1 MKLSDHTNHIRQ
13 KVQSAVSNRLDR
25 LGITIE
31 ETEISL
37 SAEQQ
42 KEKERLLEVFQ
53 SLKDET
59 GTKEKAYEKLVDE
72 LTFTLFNR
80 IAALKVSEAHTLIP
94 EMITQRP
101 ENGNRSFSH
110 TAYLEQFPDKR
121 KQEQEGLVDFISFE
135 FENLAENLPLY
146 SLSDYYHL
154 MPSAMDL
161 KEIIDAFNAVEV
173 DKDVDDAIWQSDDV
187 LGWLYES
194 YNNYKKVAHKDSK
207 AKTEYDKVSIQSQV
221 YTPKWV
227 VKFLVDNSLGKQY
240 LEMYPH
246 SDIKN
251 KYAIAN
257 APTERVRESKPL
269 TEIKLIDPAM
279 GSGNFLLYAFDVFYD
294 LYQDQIDNFGADYD
308 ERDIPKFILE
318 HNLYGVDLDN
328 RAAQIAQLGLYI
340 KARRKKRNIKIE
352 HFNLVSSDF
361 ILPPYEQVKHIFFP
375 SEEKKTTAEQAV
387 ERVVI
392 SLWDDLMQAHK
403 FGALIR
409 IEEIVEQHLSAFEK
423 SEVTLFTSAENE
435 TYLSFR
441 KSFINDL
448 YKAVS
453 KYASTGVQN
462 FIQVQAANAVTYL
475 DVLTNKYD
483 VAVANPPYTDSAD
496 FGPEL
501 KTFVEK
507 HYKKPYKFHTNLYA
521 TFIKRCCELTN
532 EVGKVAMIHPLTFMY
547 IKTFENVRKYI
558 IEKTHIS
565 VFVDYGLSNL
575 FGAVMVDPAFYVLE
589 KGKKTKEESL
599 FISLNQYTRT
609 PNEKYKKD
617 FCLEALNDCIAN
629 NPNKHNIFL
638 DQEKLKIIDSWPFIY
653 WISDEFREKFG
664 GKSLDEFLFIVK
676 GLTTGDNNRF
686 IRYWWEV
693 NINNIS
699 KDYSTDK
706 LKWVPYAK
714 GGPFKKWYGNL
725 WSVINWKDNG
735 YEIKN
740 LVDENGKQRS
750 RPQNEKFYFNE
761 GITYTAAGS
770 KGASFRTLPQNHIT
784 DAGGSG
790 IFPKKFSNTNYI
802 IGFLNSSLITYISN
816 CLNPTVNINQGDIWR
831 IPFISPNNNQESLVT
846 QLVEFNISYIK
857 KLAESELI
865 DPLFN
870 GTKLKGQFEL
880 FHKEILQVLIDVNSY
895 VAQTLINE
903 TIINNVVFQIYDLT
917 ESDYQMVI
925 QSVGV
930 SIGSLPITNQAKQA
944 FLAGLKNPL
953 PEVVE
958 YIKNLE
964 EQTFEE
970 DVVKEIKEGFKT
982 LYQSNNDLEEFCIR
996 HQVNPIN
1003 VWYWFKEANIL
1014 PMGKAKE
1021 IALEFVT
1028 DHIRTLLAQDD
1039 DGIIPLYAQAL
1050 ETRLIDRLVNHL
1062 HEQGFSAAQ
1071 IAELDQFL
1079 GKPLE
1084 KYIEEHFFEDLSN
1097 HLNLFMFQPK
1107 SPFIWHLSSGKY
1119 KAFEVY
1125 TSIYQ
1130 WNRDSIFKLKAV
1142 YVAKRRE
1149 QLQLRLSDIREADSA
1164 AAQAEKELIAN
1175 QFIELEA
1182 YEAKLDELIA
1192 ENYNPILD
1200 SGVAKNIAP
1209 LQKKGMIKADILKA
1223 PQLTKYLNADW

>member
-13 KVQSAVSNRLDR
+13 TVQSAVENRLGR
-25 LGITIE
+25 LGIAINAAE
-31 ETEISL
+31 VNL

-53 SLKDET
+53 SLKEET
-59 GTKEKAYEKLVDE
+59 GTTEKAYEKLVDE

-94 EMITQRP
+94 ETITQRP
-101 ENGNRSFSH
+101 ENGNRSFAHS
-110 TAYLEQFPDKR
+110 AYLEQYPEKR
-121 KQEQEGLVDFISFE
+121 NEEQEGLVDFIQYE
-135 FENLAENLPLY
+135 FQNLAENLPLY
-146 SLSDYYHL
+146 SLSHYYHL
-154 MPSAMDL
+154 LPTAIEL
-161 KEIIDAFNAVEV
+161 KAIIDAFNAVEA
-173 DKDVDDAIWQSDDV
+173 DEKDIDPEIWKSDDV

-194 YNNYKKVAHKDSK
+194 YNNYKKIAHKDSK

-257 APTERVRESKPL
+257 APTERVRDIKPL
-269 TEIKLIDPAM
+269 HEIKLIDPAM

-294 LYQDQIDNFGADYD
+294 LYQDQIDNYGADYE
-308 ERDIPKFILE
+308 ERDIPKLILE

-340 KARRKKRNIKIE
+340 KARRKKRNIKIN

-361 ILPPYEQVKHIFFP
+361 ILPEYEKVKHIFFP
-375 SEEKKTTAEQAV
+375 SDEKKTGAEQAI
-387 ERVVI
+387 EKVVI
-392 SLWDDLMQAHK
+392 SLWDDLQQAHK

-409 IEEIVEQHLSAFEK
+409 IEEIVESQLSVFDNRM
-423 SEVTLFTSAENE
+423 VDLFTSQEQH
-435 TYLSFR
+435 TYQEFR
-441 KSFINDL
+441 KTFIDKL
-448 YKAVS
+448 KKAIAEH
-453 KYASTGVQN
+453 ASSGNHN
-462 FIQVQAANAVTYL
+462 FMDVQATNAVTYL

-521 TFIKRCCELTN
+521 TFIKRCCELTT
-532 EVGKVAMIHPLTFMY
+532 EDGKVAMIHPLTFMY
-547 IKTFENVRKYI
+547 IKTFEDVRKYI

-589 KGKKTKEESL
+589 KGNKTKAPTL

-617 FCLEALNDCIAN
+617 FCLEALNDVIN
-629 NPNKHNIFL
+629 QNENKHNIFL

-664 GKSLDEFLFIVK
+664 GDSILNVFNPAQ
-676 GLTTGDNNRF
+676 GAATTDNNRF
-686 IRYWWEV
+686 LRYWWEV
-693 NINNIS
+693 DPQSIS
-699 KDYSTDK
+699 KNYPKDEKT
-706 LKWVPYAK
+706 WVNYAK
-714 GGPFKKWYGNL
+714 GGPYNKWVGN
-725 WSVINWKDNG
+725 NWIVLKW
-735 YEIKN
+735 KN
-740 LVDENGKQRS
+740 EGEELKNAGAVLRNS
-750 RPQNEKFYFNE
+750 NFYLNE
-761 GITYTAAGS
+761 GITYSASGS
-770 KGASFRTLPQNHIT
+770 KGASYRLLPANSIFDT
-784 DAGGSG
+784 GGSC
-790 IFPKKFSNTNYI
+790 IFAGKKYKNLYYLLA
-802 IGFLNSSLITYISN
+802 FLNSSLNSYIIS
-816 CLNPTVNINQGDIWR
+816 CLNPTVNTQVGDIQRVPFVTPNQGLEKIITNLSEKNAKNKTKNLSHNIYETSFESNPLQR
-831 IPFISPNNNQESLVT
+831 PGNASLNNNIIIHCNDLNRNESEILLNEAIINDVI
-846 QLVEFNISYIK
+846 FNIYQLTDDDK
-857 KLAESELI
+857 
-865 DPLFN
+865 
-870 GTKLKGQFEL
+870 
-880 FHKEILQVLIDVNSY
+880 LQV
-895 VAQTLINE
+895 
-903 TIINNVVFQIYDLT
+903 
-917 ESDYQMVI
+917 ESKM
-925 QSVGV
+925 GK
-930 SIGSLPITNQAKQA
+930 SIGSLPVLEVAKKE
-944 FLAGLKNPL
+944 FLAGLENPIQ
-953 PEVVE
+953 EVVD
-958 YIKNLE
+958 YIQGLE
-964 EQTFEE
+964 STTFE
-970 DVVKEIKEGFKT
+970 DDFVKEIKDGFKT

-1039 DGIIPLYAQAL
+1039 DGIIPLYQQAL
-1050 ETRLIDRLVNHL
+1050 ETRLLDRLVAHL
-1062 HEQGFSAAQ
+1062 HEQGFTAAQ
-1071 IAELDQFL
+1071 IAELDTLL

-1084 KYIEEHFFEDLSN
+1084 KYLEDNFFEDLAN
-1097 HLNLFMFQPK
+1097 HLNLFMYLPK
-1107 SPFIWHLSSGKY
+1107 TPFIWHLSSGRY

-1130 WNRDSIFKLKAV
+1130 WNRDSIFKLKSV

-1149 QLQLRLSDIREADSA
+1149 QLQLRQTDIREAESA

-1175 QFIELEA
+1175 QLIELDTFET
-1182 YEAKLDELIA
+1182 KLDELIA

>member
-25 LGITIE
+25 LGIAIE

-53 SLKDET
+53 SLKEET

-121 KQEQEGLVDFISFE
+121 NQEQEGLVDFISFE
-135 FENLAENLPLY
+135 FQNLAENLPLY
-146 SLSDYYHL
+146 SLSHYYHL

-194 YNNYKKVAHKDSK
+194 YNNYKKIAHKDSK

-240 LEMYPH
+240 LEMYPY

-257 APTERVRESKPL
+257 APTERVREPKPL
-269 TEIKLIDPAM
+269 HEIKLIDPAM
-279 GSGNFLLYAFDVFYD
+279 GSGNFLLYAFDVFYE

-308 ERDIPKFILE
+308 ERDIPKLILE

-448 YKAVS
+448 YQAVS

-462 FIQVQAANAVTYL
+462 FMQVQAANAVTYL

-532 EVGKVAMIHPLTFMY
+532 EEGKVAMIHPLTFMY
-547 IKTFENVRKYI
+547 IGKFEDVRNFILENSNVDILFEIGLGGVFTSKVDVDVVAYI
-558 IEKTHIS
+558 LNKSRIEKDTDCIR
-565 VFVDYGLSNL
+565 FINYKGLNIKENL
-575 FGAVMVDPAFYVLE
+575 FYEVYQD
-589 KGKKTKEESL
+589 
-599 FISLNQYTRT
+599 I
-609 PNEKYKKD
+609 
-617 FCLEALNDCIAN
+617 IN
-629 NPNKHNIFL
+629 NKINKHHF
-638 DQEKLKIIDSWPFIY
+638 KINQNKFRDIKGSPFIY
-653 WISDEFREKFG
+653 WLSDSFLEKLSKASLLEDYCDVVVGLQTGSNEKF
-664 GKSLDEFLFIVK
+664 L
-676 GLTTGDNNRF
+676 
-686 IRYWWEV
+686 RYWWEV
-693 NINNIS
+693 DKENIS
-699 KDYSTDK
+699 KEVEDGK
-706 LKWVPYAK
+706 KWVNYAK
-714 GGPFKKWYGNL
+714 GGPFNSWYGNN
-725 WSVINWKDNG
+725 WAIINWQEDGFEVRNIKDKVG
-735 YEIKN
+735 KIK
-740 LVDENGKQRS
+740 S
-750 RPQNEKFYFNE
+750 RVQNSSYYFKK
-761 GITYTAAGS
+761 GITYSASGS
-770 KGASFRTLPQNHIT
+770 LGVSFRQLNVNSIF
-784 DAGGSG
+784 DVGGSC
-790 IFPKKFSNTNYI
+790 IFTKDEKYYNYLL
-802 IGFLNSSLITYISN
+802 GFLNTNLVFYLAQTF
-816 CLNPTVNINQGDIWR
+816 NPTVNTQVSDLKK
-831 IPFISPNNNQESLVT
+831 IPFLAPSSQILSNINTIVKHNIELKKSICKSKVYNI
-846 QLVEFNISYIK
+846 EFNV
-857 KLAESELI
+857 SEWSNDNLVLENLFNEGKILFNEYLI
-865 DPLFN
+865 D
-870 GTKLKGQFEL
+870 
-880 FHKEILQVLIDVNSY
+880 D
-895 VAQTLINE
+895 
-903 TIINNVVFQIYDLT
+903 IITNFYDLD
-917 ESDYQMVI
+917 ESDI
-925 QSVGV
+925 EDIIEIFGKKVGGLPLTDNAKKFAINSLNLSKLQIEYLDKLQIKDQVDFSIVDSYLSKLSSRFTLLDICTELKINPFDLLYYIEKHQEKLV
-930 SIGSLPITNQAKQA
+930 SYYNEICFEHIYYYVNKIL
-944 FLAGLKNPL
+944 
-953 PEVVE
+953 
-958 YIKNLE
+958 IKN
-964 EQTFEE
+964 
-970 DVVKEIKEGFKT
+970 
-982 LYQSNNDLEEFCIR
+982 
-996 HQVNPIN
+996 
-1003 VWYWFKEANIL
+1003 
-1014 PMGKAKE
+1014 
-1021 IALEFVT
+1021 
-1028 DHIRTLLAQDD
+1028 D
-1039 DGIIPLYAQAL
+1039 DGIIPLYKQNL
-1050 ETRLIDRLVNHL
+1050 ENSIIESLIEEINVN
-1062 HEQGFSAAQ
+1062 Q
-1071 IAELDQFL
+1071 ISIINYSF
-1079 GKPLE
+1079 LE
-1084 KYIEEHFFEDLSN
+1084 KYLNKNISDYIENDFFSVLTEYF
-1097 HLNLFMFQPK
+1097 NLFRHFPK
-1107 SPFIWHLSSGKY
+1107 SPNIWHLSSGKY

-1142 YVAKRRE
+1142 YAAKRRE
-1149 QLQLRLSDIREADSA
+1149 QLQLRLSDIREAESA

-1175 QFIELEA
+1175 QFIELDTFET
-1182 YEAKLDELIA
+1182 KLDELIA

>member
-1 MKLSDHTNHIRQ
+1 MKLSEHTNHIRQ

-25 LGITIE
+25 LGIAIE
-31 ETEISL
+31 ATEISL

-53 SLKDET
+53 SLKEET
-59 GTKEKAYEKLVDE
+59 GTKEKAFEKLVDE

-121 KQEQEGLVDFISFE
+121 NQEQEGLVDFISYE
-135 FENLAENLPLY
+135 FQNLAENLPLY
-146 SLSDYYHL
+146 SLSHYYHL

-173 DKDVDDAIWQSDDV
+173 DKDVGDAIWQSDDV

-194 YNNYKKVAHKDSK
+194 YNSYKKIAHKDSK

-240 LEMYPH
+240 LEMYPY

-257 APTERVRESKPL
+257 APTERVREPKPL

-308 ERDIPKFILE
+308 ERDIPKLILE

-375 SEEKKTTAEQAV
+375 SEEKKTTAEQVV

-448 YKAVS
+448 YQAVS

-462 FIQVQAANAVTYL
+462 FMQVQAANAVTYL

-521 TFIKRCCELTN
+521 TFIKRCCELTHK
-532 EVGKVAMIHPLTFMY
+532 EGKVAMIHPHTFMF
-547 IKTFENVRKYI
+547 IKSFEDVRKYMI
-558 IEKTHIS
+558 DKTQIDLL
-565 VFVDYGLSNL
+565 VDYGLDRVNL
-575 FGAVMVDPAFYVLE
+575 FNSDVRLDATFYILS
-589 KGKKTKEESL
+589 KNKNNKSSL
-599 FISLNQYTRT
+599 FLQISNNQQERDKRESFETALRDIK
-609 PNEKYKKD
+609 EK
-617 FCLEALNDCIAN
+617 IAN
-629 NPNKHNIFL
+629 DRVYFL
-638 DQEKLKIIDSWPFIY
+638 DQNKLKIIDSWPFIY
-653 WISDEFREKFG
+653 WISDEFRSNFKSTKISDNAKVATGLMTGNNDKF
-664 GKSLDEFLFIVK
+664 L
-676 GLTTGDNNRF
+676 
-686 IRYWWEV
+686 RYWWEV
-693 NINNIS
+693 DGADIIN
-699 KDYSTDK
+699 DK
-706 LKWVPYAK
+706 NKIDKKWAFYQK
-714 GGPFKKWYGNL
+714 GGPYCKWSGNNWTIINFENQGSALATTDNKKY
-725 WSVINWKDNG
+725 
-735 YEIKN
+735 
-740 LVDENGKQRS
+740 
-750 RPQNEKFYFNE
+750 YFQE
-761 GITYTAAGS
+761 GITYSASGS
-770 KGASFRTLPQNHIT
+770 KGPTFRFINDLNVF
-784 DAGGSG
+784 DKGGACVFNNG
-790 IFPKKFSNTNYI
+790 NKFSTEFLLAFLNTKLVFYI
-802 IGFLNSSLITYISN
+802 IQ
-816 CLNPTVNINQGDIWR
+816 CLNPTVNVQKSDIER
-831 IPFISPNNNQESLVT
+831 IPFILPNQDLDSRVSEYSKININKKNIINKLSIINFEYENILENSITNSIRLK
-846 QLVEFNISYIK
+846 LSKRFN
-857 KLAESELI
+857 LI
-865 DPLFN
+865 NLLS
-870 GTKLKGQFEL
+870 T
-880 FHKEILQVLIDVNSY
+880 EI
-895 VAQTLINE
+895 LINE
-903 TIINNVVFQIYDLT
+903 SIINNIVFRLYGLSEYDL
-917 ESDYQMVI
+917 I
-925 QSVGV
+925 QIETKMGK
-930 SIGSLPITNQAKQA
+930 SIGSLPVLQVAKQA
-944 FLAGLKNPL
+944 FLAALENPL

-958 YIKNLE
+958 YIQNLE

-970 DVVKEIKEGFKT
+970 DVIKEIKEGFKT

-1084 KYIEEHFFEDLSN
+1084 KYIEDNFFEDLAN
-1097 HLNLFMFQPK
+1097 HLNLFMYLPK
-1107 SPFIWHLSSGKY
+1107 TPFIWHLSSGKY

-1149 QLQLRLSDIREADSA
+1149 QLQLRLSDIRDAESA

-1175 QFIELEA
+1175 QFIELNVF
-1182 YEAKLDELIA
+1182 EAKLDELIA

-1209 LQKKGMIKADILKA
+1209 LQQKGMIKADILKA

>member
-1 MKLSDHTNHIRQ
+1 MKLSEHTNHIRQ

-25 LGITIE
+25 LGIAIE
-31 ETEISL
+31 ATEISL

-53 SLKDET
+53 SLKEET
-59 GTKEKAYEKLVDE
+59 GTKEKAFEKLVDE

-121 KQEQEGLVDFISFE
+121 NQEQEGLVDFISFE
-135 FENLAENLPLY
+135 FQNLAENLPLY
-146 SLSDYYHL
+146 SVSHYYHL

-173 DKDVDDAIWQSDDV
+173 DRDVDDAIWQSDDV

-194 YNNYKKVAHKDSK
+194 YNNYKKIAHKDSK

-240 LEMYPH
+240 LEMYPY

-257 APTERVRESKPL
+257 APTERVREPKPL

-294 LYQDQIDNFGADYD
+294 LYQDQIDNFGADYE
-308 ERDIPKFILE
+308 ERDIPKLILE

-448 YKAVS
+448 YQAVS

-462 FIQVQAANAVTYL
+462 FMQVQAANAVTYL

-532 EVGKVAMIHPLTFMY
+532 EEGKVAMIHPHTFMF
-547 IKTFENVRKYI
+547 IKTFEDVRKYMI
-558 IEKTHIS
+558 DKTQIDLL
-565 VFVDYGLSNL
+565 VDYGLDRVNL
-575 FGAVMVDPAFYVLE
+575 FGPGILLDATWYVLSKKKQE
-589 KGKKTKEESL
+589 NHTGIYFNITANQQEKTKKES
-599 FISLNQYTRT
+599 F
-609 PNEKYKKD
+609 EKALKD
-617 FCLEALNDCIAN
+617 IKENTANDRVY
-629 NPNKHNIFL
+629 FL

-653 WISDEFREKFG
+653 SISDELREKFNNE
-664 GKSLDEFLFIVK
+664 SLESYLSIRV
-676 GLTTGDNNRF
+676 GLKTGNNDRF
-686 IRYWWEV
+686 IRYWWEITTNKDNVSESV
-693 NINNIS
+693 NS
-699 KDYSTDK
+699 KWFSYS
-706 LKWVPYAK
+706 K
-714 GGPFKKWYGNL
+714 GGPFKKWNGNL
-725 WSVINWKDNG
+725 WAVVNW
-735 YEIKN
+735 EH
-740 LVDENGKQRS
+740 NGKEIIEWCKYLNTINTPGGVAVNRQY
-750 RPQNEKFYFNE
+750 YFKE
-761 GITYTAAGS
+761 GITYSASGS
-770 KGASFRTLPQNHIT
+770 KGVSFRYLPKNCIF
-784 DAGGSG
+784 DVGGSS
-790 IFPKKFSNTNYI
+790 IFLENNNVDLFYI
-802 IGFLNSSLITYISN
+802 LGLLNSKIIFFIVKT
-816 CLNPTVNINQGDIWR
+816 LNPTVNVQVGDLKR
-831 IPFISPNNNQESLVT
+831 VPFIKPNQIIEQRIISLTKENVSLV
-846 QLVEFNISYIK
+846 Q
-857 KLAESELI
+857 ELNSSSI
-865 DPLFN
+865 FEIEYKNKFDFEI
-870 GTKLKGQFEL
+870 LKGLTISNFKL
-880 FHKEILQVLIDVNSY
+880 CM
-895 VAQTLINE
+895 ALINE
-903 TIINNVVFQIYDLT
+903 AIINENVFDTYNL
-917 ESDYQMVI
+917 SDSDRLQVETKM
-925 QSVGV
+925 GK
-930 SIGSLPITNQAKQA
+930 SIGSLPVVEVAKHA
-944 FLAGLKNPL
+944 FLAGLENPL
-953 PEVVE
+953 PEVVA
-958 YIKNLE
+958 YIQNLE
-964 EQTFEE
+964 EETFEE
-970 DVVKEIKEGFKT
+970 DVIKEIKEGFKT

-1050 ETRLIDRLVNHL
+1050 ETRLIDRLINHL

-1084 KYIEEHFFEDLSN
+1084 KYIEENFFEDLAN
-1097 HLNLFMFQPK
+1097 HLNLFMYLPK
-1107 SPFIWHLSSGKY
+1107 TPFIWHLSSGKY

-1149 QLQLRLSDIREADSA
+1149 QLQLRLSDIREAESA

-1175 QFIELEA
+1175 QFIELDTF
-1182 YEAKLDELIA
+1182 EAKLDELIA

>member
-1 MKLSDHTNHIRQ
+1 MKLSEHTNHIRQ
-13 KVQSAVSNRLDR
+13 KVKSAVSNRLDR
-25 LGITIE
+25 LGITLE
-31 ETEISL
+31 ATEISL

-53 SLKDET
+53 SLKEET

-121 KQEQEGLVDFISFE
+121 NQEQEGFVDFISYE
-135 FENLAENLPLY
+135 FQNLAENLPLY
-146 SLSDYYHL
+146 SLSHYYHL

-161 KEIIDAFNAVEV
+161 KDIIDAFNAVEV
-173 DKDVDDAIWQSDDV
+173 DKDVDNAIWQSDDV

-194 YNNYKKVAHKDSK
+194 YNNYKKIAHKDSK

-240 LEMYPH
+240 LEMYPY

-257 APTERVRESKPL
+257 APTERVREPKPL

-308 ERDIPKFILE
+308 ERDIPKLILE

-375 SEEKKTTAEQAV
+375 SEEKKTTAEQVV

-448 YKAVS
+448 YQAVS

-462 FIQVQAANAVTYL
+462 FMQVQAANAVTYL

-507 HYKKPYKFHTNLYA
+507 HYKKQYKFHTNLYA

-532 EVGKVAMIHPLTFMY
+532 EEGKVAMIHPHTFMF
-547 IKTFENVRKYI
+547 IKSFEDVRKYMI
-558 IEKTHIS
+558 DKTQIDLL
-565 VFVDYGLSNL
+565 VDYGLDRVNL
-575 FGAVMVDPAFYVLE
+575 FGPGILLDATWYVLSKKKQDNHTGIYFNITANQQE
-589 KGKKTKEESL
+589 KTKKES
-599 FISLNQYTRT
+599 F
-609 PNEKYKKD
+609 EKALRDIKD
-617 FCLEALNDCIAN
+617 NTANDRVY
-629 NPNKHNIFL
+629 FL

-653 WISDEFREKFG
+653 WISDEFREKFDNESINDVLNPRQG
-664 GKSLDEFLFIVK
+664 IA
-676 GLTTGDNNRF
+676 TGSNEKFVRF
-686 IRYWWEV
+686 WWEV
-693 NINNIS
+693 DSLAIS
-699 KDYSTDK
+699 KNMSDNLRWK
-706 LKWVPYAK
+706 NYAK
-714 GGPFKKWYGNL
+714 GGPYQKWFGN
-725 WSVINWKDNG
+725 NWAIIDWKNDG
-735 YEIKN
+735 KEIKN
-740 LVDENGKQRS
+740 FKGSDGKLKS
-750 RPQNEKFYFNE
+750 RVQAKDFYYQVAC
-761 GITYTAAGS
+761 TYSASGS
-770 KGASFRTLPQNHIT
+770 KGVSFRLMEENSLF
-784 DAGGSG
+784 DVGGSC
-790 IFPKKFSNTNYI
+790 IFMGKYSNPYYTLAL
-802 IGFLNSSLITYISN
+802 LNSHLTFYIVK
-816 CLNPTVNINQGDIWR
+816 CFNPTVNTQVGDIKR
-831 IPFISPNNNQESLVT
+831 LPFVKPDKNLESSIESLVKSNIEKIKELNEYSIIEQNFIQSILKANNNSIKT
-846 QLVEFNISYIK
+846 QLFNSIEKLILYDAFILFNEYIIN
-857 KLAESELI
+857 ELI
-865 DPLFN
+865 FEEYGLNFSDRQDVENSF
-870 GTKLKGQFEL
+870 GKLLG
-880 FHKEILQVLIDVNSY
+880 
-895 VAQTLINE
+895 
-903 TIINNVVFQIYDLT
+903 
-917 ESDYQMVI
+917 
-925 QSVGV
+925 G
-930 SIGSLPITNQAKQA
+930 LPITNSAKNEFVSTFKLNELQINY
-944 FLAGLKNPL
+944 LDKI
-953 PEVVE
+953 VVDDSILMDNE
-958 YIKNLE
+958 GFESLYNSNNNLE
-964 EQTFEE
+964 EFSKR
-970 DVVKEIKEGFKT
+970 KE
-982 LYQSNNDLEEFCIR
+982 
-996 HQVNPIN
+996 VNPIN
-1003 VWYWFKEANIL
+1003 VWYWFKEAHIL

-1050 ETRLIDRLVNHL
+1050 ESRLIDRLVNHL

-1084 KYIEEHFFEDLSN
+1084 KYIEENFFEDLAN
-1097 HLNLFMFQPK
+1097 HLNLFMYLPK
-1107 SPFIWHLSSGKY
+1107 TPFIWHLSSGKY

-1149 QLQLRLSDIREADSA
+1149 QLQLRLSDIREAESA
-1164 AAQAEKELIAN
+1164 AAQAEKELIAK
-1175 QFIELEA
+1175 QFIELDA
-1182 YEAKLDELIA
+1182 FEAKLDELIA

>member
-1 MKLSDHTNHIRQ
+1 MKLSDHTNDIRQ
-13 KVQSAVSNRLDR
+13 KVQSAVGNRLER
-25 LGITIE
+25 LGIAIE
-31 ETEISL
+31 VTDINL

-59 GTKEKAYEKLVDE
+59 GTKEKAYEKLLDE

-80 IAALKVSEAHTLIP
+80 IAALKVAEAHTLIP

-121 KQEQEGLVDFISFE
+121 NQEQEGLVDFISFE
-135 FENLAENLPLY
+135 IQNLAENLPLF
-146 SLSDYYHL
+146 SLSHYYHL

-173 DKDVDDAIWQSDDV
+173 DKDVNDAIWQSDDV

-194 YNNYKKVAHKDSK
+194 YNNYKKIAHKDSK

-240 LEMYPH
+240 LEMYPY

-257 APTERVRESKPL
+257 APTERVREPKPL
-269 TEIKLIDPAM
+269 HEIKLIDPAM

-294 LYQDQIDNFGADYD
+294 LYQDQIDNFGANYD
-308 ERDIPKFILE
+308 ERDIPKLILKN
-318 HNLYGVDLDN
+318 NLYGVDLDN

-375 SEEKKTTAEQAV
+375 SEEKKTTAEQTV

-448 YKAVS
+448 YQAVR

-462 FIQVQAANAVTYL
+462 FMQLQAANAVTYL

-532 EVGKVAMIHPLTFMY
+532 EEGKVAMIHPLTFMY
-547 IKTFENVRKYI
+547 IKTFEDVRKYI
-558 IEKTHIS
+558 IEKTNIS

-653 WISDEFREKFG
+653 WISDEFRDKFG
-664 GKSLDEFLFIVK
+664 GVTLETIAKNAQGMSVSNSEKYL
-676 GLTTGDNNRF
+676 
-686 IRYWWEV
+686 RYHWEV
-693 NINNIS
+693 NPDSIFRT
-699 KDYSTDK
+699 KDEPY
-706 LKWVPYAK
+706 KWVRFSK
-714 GGPFKKWYGNL
+714 GGPYNKWYGNNWL
-725 WSVINWKDNG
+725 IVNWENNGDELLNDKKAVIRNK
-735 YEIKN
+735 E
-740 LVDENGKQRS
+740 
-750 RPQNEKFYFNE
+750 FYFRK
-761 GITYTAAGS
+761 GITYSSSGS
-770 KGASFRTLPQNHIT
+770 KGTSFRTLEQTSLFSGGGPGIIT
-784 DAGGSG
+784 DE
-790 IFPKKFSNTNYI
+790 TNILPIIATLNSPLVKYI
-802 IGFLNSSLITYISN
+802 IE
-816 CLNPTVNINQGDIWR
+816 CLNPTVNTTQGDLNR
-831 IPFISPNNNQESLVT
+831 IPININNSNLISNLA
-846 QLVEFNISYIK
+846 LLNINLK
-857 KLAESELI
+857 KDICKKSILDELFEKNKLSPINSSLI
-865 DPLFN
+865 DQLNNYLFEEN
-870 GTKLKGQFEL
+870 FIYSK
-880 FHKEILQVLIDVNSY
+880 I
-895 VAQTLINE
+895 LINE
-903 TIINNVVFQIYDLT
+903 SIINTEVYKNYNLT
-917 ESDYQMVI
+917 KSDRLQVETQM
-925 QSVGV
+925 GK
-930 SIGSLPITNQAKQA
+930 SIGSLPVVEVAKQA
-944 FLAGLKNPL
+944 FLTGLENPL

-958 YIKNLE
+958 YIQNIE
-964 EQTFEE
+964 EQTFE
-970 DVVKEIKEGFKT
+970 DDFVKEIKEGFKT

-1084 KYIEEHFFEDLSN
+1084 KYIEDNFFEDLAN
-1097 HLNLFMFQPK
+1097 HLNLFMYLPK
-1107 SPFIWHLSSGKY
+1107 TPFIWHLSSGKY

-1149 QLQLRLSDIREADSA
+1149 QLQLRLSDIREAESA

>member
-13 KVQSAVSNRLDR
+13 TVQSAVENRLDR
-25 LGITIE
+25 LGIAINAAE
-31 ETEISL
+31 VNL

-53 SLKDET
+53 SLKEET
-59 GTKEKAYEKLVDE
+59 GTTEKAYEKLVDE

-80 IAALKVSEAHTLIP
+80 IAALKVLEAFTLIP
-94 EMITQRP
+94 ETITQRP
-101 ENGNRSFSH
+101 ENGNRSFAHS
-110 TAYLEQFPDKR
+110 AYLEQYPEKR
-121 KQEQEGLVDFISFE
+121 NEEQEGLVDFIQYE
-135 FENLAENLPLY
+135 FQNLAENLPLY
-146 SLSDYYHL
+146 SLSHYYHL
-154 MPSAMDL
+154 LPTAIEL
-161 KEIIDAFNAVEV
+161 KAIIDAFNAVEA
-173 DKDVDDAIWQSDDV
+173 DEKDIDPAIWQSDDV

-257 APTERVRESKPL
+257 APTERVRDIKPL
-269 TEIKLIDPAM
+269 HEIKLIDPAM

-294 LYQDQIDNFGADYD
+294 LYQDQIDNYGADYE
-308 ERDIPKFILE
+308 ERDIPKLILE

-340 KARRKKRNIKIE
+340 KARRKKRGIKIN

-361 ILPPYEQVKHIFFP
+361 ILPEYEKVKHIFFP
-375 SEEKKTTAEQAV
+375 SDERKTDAEQAI
-387 ERVVI
+387 EKVVI
-392 SLWDDLMQAHK
+392 SLWDDLQQAHK

-409 IEEIVEQHLSAFEK
+409 IEEIVESQLSAFDNRM
-423 SEVTLFTSAENE
+423 VDLFTSQEQH
-435 TYLSFR
+435 TYQEFR
-441 KSFINDL
+441 KTFIDKL
-448 YKAVS
+448 KKAIAEH
-453 KYASTGVQN
+453 ASSGNHN
-462 FIQVQAANAVTYL
+462 FMDVQATNAVTYL

-521 TFIKRCCELTN
+521 TFIKRCCELTTDD
-532 EVGKVAMIHPLTFMY
+532 GKVAMIHPHTFMF
-547 IKTFENVRKYI
+547 IKTFEDVRKYMI
-558 IEKTHIS
+558 DKTQIDLL
-565 VFVDYGLSNL
+565 VDYGLDRVNL
-575 FGAVMVDPAFYVLE
+575 FGPGILLDATWYVLSKKKQE
-589 KGKKTKEESL
+589 NFKGIYFNITANQQEKTKKES
-599 FISLNQYTRT
+599 FEN
-609 PNEKYKKD
+609 
-617 FCLEALNDCIAN
+617 ALIDIKNDDAN
-629 NPNKHNIFL
+629 NRVYFL

-653 WISDEFREKFG
+653 WISDEFREKF
-664 GKSLDEFLFIVK
+664 KTNTLENWADVK
-676 GLTTGDNNRF
+676 VGINSGNNEKYTRF
-686 IRYWWEV
+686 WWE
-693 NINNIS
+693 INNENLS
-699 KDYSTDK
+699 VNWKGYS
-706 LKWVPYAK
+706 K
-714 GGPFKKWYGNL
+714 GGPFNKWFGNL
-725 WSVINWKDNG
+725 WLKLDWKNNG
-735 YEIKN
+735 NEIRNDKKSI
-740 LVDENGKQRS
+740 LRS
-750 RPQNEKFYFNE
+750 EEFFFKE
-761 GITYTAAGS
+761 GITYSASGS
-770 KGASFRTLPQNHIT
+770 KGTSFRYLPKDFIC
-784 DAGGSG
+784 DVGGSAIYPKNSDNNLYLLG
-790 IFPKKFSNTNYI
+790 ILNT
-802 IGFLNSSLITYISN
+802 SLITYIIK
-816 CLNPTVNINQGDIWR
+816 CLNPTVNTQVGDLKR
-831 IPFISPNNNQESLVT
+831 IPIASCDDKIKNIISNLVEANLTSKNKLADKSIIEIEYKSLINNNLLTSFSSFIAQNTCEEIFIYT
-846 QLVEFNISYIK
+846 NI
-857 KLAESELI
+857 
-865 DPLFN
+865 
-870 GTKLKGQFEL
+870 
-880 FHKEILQVLIDVNSY
+880 
-895 VAQTLINE
+895 LINE
-903 TIINNVVFQIYDLT
+903 AIINCKVFGIYNLT
-917 ESDYQMVI
+917 INDINQI
-925 QSVGV
+925 QSNIGK
-930 SIGSLPITNQAKQA
+930 SIGSLPVLEIAQKE
-944 FLAGLKNPL
+944 FLAGLENPL
-953 PEVVE
+953 PEVVA
-958 YIKNLE
+958 YIQGLDIT
-964 EQTFEE
+964 TFEE
-970 DVVKEIKEGFKT
+970 SFVKEIKEGFKT

-1039 DGIIPLYAQAL
+1039 DGVIPLYQQAL
-1050 ETRLIDRLVNHL
+1050 ETRLLDRLVAHL
-1062 HEQGFSAAQ
+1062 HEQGFTAAQ
-1071 IAELDQFL
+1071 IAELDTLL

-1084 KYIEEHFFEDLSN
+1084 KYLEDNFFEDLAN
-1097 HLNLFMFQPK
+1097 HLNLFMYLPK
-1107 SPFIWHLSSGKY
+1107 TPFIWHLSSGKY

-1130 WNRDSIFKLKAV
+1130 WNRDSIFKLKSV

-1149 QLQLRLSDIREADSA
+1149 QLQLRQTDIREAESA

-1175 QFIELEA
+1175 QLIELEA
-1182 YEAKLDELIA
+1182 FEAKLDELIA